1 MRWESPEDVPPEF
14 GPPVDNATS
23 NAARTRYVPWTSWAA
38 AATLW
43 PNAGGGSSTQG
54 ESSGMGVYAHEL
66 SHLLIIADNY
76 NNPYSDPPQRAYT
89 GPWSMMSRGSF
100 NGPGG
105 PHTRW
110 QVPALQGAALGSLHT
125 VRDKLQLGLT
135 DENEVRIL
143 SRADLIASGGFLVAD
158 ITARSVNPGPG
169 ELIGLRISLGAD
181 GGDRTPACNATAT
194 PFCDGGPYD
203 HYEVEVVDRMGAD
216 SFQSDA
222 GVPALQ
228 GAALGSLHT
237 VRDKLQLGLTD
248 ENEVRI
254 LSRADLIA
262 SGGFLVADI
271 TARSVSPGPGEL
283 IGLRISLGA
292 DGGDRTPAC
301 NATATPF
308 CDGGPYDHYE
318 VEVVDRMGADSF
330 QSDAGVMFSKTKTRD
345 RLPFQWTIDANPQD
359 IRLVDFIRPDGTPQY
374 VTIGDYR
381 QLADA
386 LFHAGT
392 RSGSKAEHV
401 DAANG
406 LHFYVVEKK
415 RSEAGVLSYTVAVRA
430 TAAGDAGRR
439 DVEVGRG
446 LVTDLRHN
454 KPTEK
459 GVTCSFEVTN
469 TGEGAD
475 VFRLEAQVEGQGWRV
490 AVPNELLVV
499 EEGKVGIAKV
509 AVVDRMGADS
519 FQSDAGVMFSKT
531 KTRDRLPFQW
541 TIDANPQDIRLVDF
555 VRPDGTPQYVTIG
568 DYRQLADA
576 LFHAGTRSGSKAE
589 HVDAANGLHFY
600 VVEKK
605 RSEAGVLSYTVA
617 VRATAAG
624 DAGRRDV
631 EVGRGLVTDLRHNK
645 PTEKGVT
652 CSFEVTNTGEGADVF
667 RLEAQVEGQGWR
679 VAVPNELLVV
689 EEGKVGIAKVAV
701 GAVADAAGEGVVTLK
716 VTSERGDA
724 EDAGECRVT
733 RAS

>member
-1 MRWESPEDVPPEF
+1 MKTTAFTRRSVLPAVLALALRASAVPCTPPGDPFAVIDPQNWVNPDDMVWEDFTPPPGTNWSDPSQKGSIRNFNIALVPVDYRDLPFIITQPERSTIFGNPQPAAASYARKDVPAFYRDLLNKPTDLNNRHTLHEYWMEDSGGRFGVDLTVFGAYELPALSYQYGIDDRFNLGECPAGPPCNLNIRTDALNAWRNDVGNETVDSYDLVFILSAGQDESSTWQEFGPMRWESPEDVPPEF

-222 GVPALQ
+222 GVML
-228 GAALGSLHT
+228 
-237 VRDKLQLGLTD
+237 
-248 ENEVRI
+248 
-254 LSRADLIA
+254 
-262 SGGFLVADI
+262 
-271 TARSVSPGPGEL
+271 
-283 IGLRISLGA
+283 
-292 DGGDRTPAC
+292 
-301 NATATPF
+301 
-308 CDGGPYDHYE
+308 
-318 VEVVDRMGADSF
+318 
-330 QSDAGVMFSKTKTRD
+330 
-345 RLPFQWTIDANPQD
+345 
-359 IRLVDFIRPDGTPQY
+359 
-374 VTIGDYR
+374 
-381 QLADA
+381 
-386 LFHAGT
+386 
-392 RSGSKAEHV
+392 
-401 DAANG
+401 
-406 LHFYVVEKK
+406 
-415 RSEAGVLSYTVAVRA
+415 
-430 TAAGDAGRR
+430 
-439 DVEVGRG
+439 
-446 LVTDLRHN
+446 
-454 KPTEK
+454 
-459 GVTCSFEVTN
+459 
-469 TGEGAD
+469 
-475 VFRLEAQVEGQGWRV
+475 
-490 AVPNELLVV
+490 
-499 EEGKVGIAKV
+499 
-509 AVVDRMGADS
+509 
-519 FQSDAGVMFSKT
+519 SKT

-600 VVEKK
+600 VVDKK

-617 VRATAAG
+617 VRATWAAH
-624 DAGRRDV
+624 AGRRSV

-652 CSFEVTNTGEGADVF
+652 CSFEVTNTGEGADLF

-724 EDAGECRVT
+724 EAAGECRMT
-733 RAS
+733 RA